1 MNRDDYRRAFDEAG
15 FSPDFQQKTLARLAQ
30 EAGRT
35 EKKERPSMRAKTTR
49 RAVVLVCALAAAL
62 AVTAAAAVRL
72 LGPGETA
79 QAVGDSA
86 LAAAFTQEGA
96 VLLDESVESEGYVI
110 TLSGLVNGAGL
121 SSFCQDLEEDRLYA
135 VLAVRS
141 AAGTPL
147 SYEDLNLSFTPL
159 VAGYAPWQLNAWT
172 LGGGVQSFDQDGVAY
187 YLFDCR
193 SVEPF
198 ADRTVYL
205 AAFEGFPSAE
215 IFTMAADGSISFTEQ
230 MESGLIPYP
239 GQDGEAVTFTAED
252 ETGAVFTPEADP
264 ASRPAGPHALFT
276 LPLDPAKADP
286 DAAARIL
293 SECGIEP

>member
-1 MNRDDYRRAFDEAG
+1 MNRSNYRQAFDEAG

-35 EKKERPSMRAKTTR
+35 DEKERLPMRAKTTR
-49 RAVVLVCALAAAL
+49 RTVILVCALAAAL
-62 AVTAAAAVRL
+62 MVTAAAAVRL
-72 LGPGETA
+72 LGPGEVA
-79 QAVGDSA
+79 QVVGDPA
-86 LAAAFTQEGA
+86 LAAAFAQDGA
-96 VLLDESVESEGYVI
+96 ILIDETVESEGYQI

-121 SSFCQDLEEDRLYA
+121 SSFCQDVDEDRTYA

-141 AAGTPL
+141 TDGSPL
-147 SYEDLNLSFTPL
+147 TYEDVSSLSITPL
-159 VAGYAPWQLNAWT
+159 VEGYAPWQLSAWQ
-172 LGGGVQSFDQDGVAY
+172 LGGGFTSFAQDGVVY
-187 YLFDCR
+187 YLFDCQ

-215 IFTMAADGSISFTEQ
+215 IFTMAEDGSISFTEQ
-230 MESGLIPYP
+230 MESGFI
-239 GQDGEAVTFTAED
+239 TFPDLDD
-252 ETGAVFTPEADP
+252 ESVFFVSEGGDGAVSANQSPT
-264 ASRPAGPHALFT
+264 RPAGPHALFT

-293 SECGIEP
+293 ADCGLMP